1 MYVVLIA
8 DSIFCHNHTKK
19 KSLTLVHIWANV
31 QQQAKVD
38 SKTRRKQTFNCES
51 FIFERTI
58 IRLCSYSVIRSS
70 PLKTLLAFSHSSVGV
85 ARLFVRQ
92 SVRLTHTLRTF
103 SLSLS
108 YAYVCGFD
116 ARALLLP
123 DARKKV
129 LVAKDL
135 MKKSDWER
143 VHFYLL
149 FNFIY

>member
-103 SLSLS
+103 SLSLI
-108 YAYVCGFD
+108 
-116 ARALLLP
+116 
-123 DARKKV
+123 
-129 LVAKDL
+129 
-135 MKKSDWER
+135 R
-143 VHFYLL
+143 VRTR
-149 FNFIY
+149 I